1 MTSDKSLPI
10 TKPTLVRSRS
20 GDDLPIGS
28 MANSTQ
34 IRQARS
40 DRSTGEQ
47 LEGTHSLPRPVA
59 PAAA

>member
-34 IRQARS
+34 F
-40 DRSTGEQ
+40 GK
-47 LEGTHSLPRPVA
+47 LEVIGA
-59 PAAA
+59 PANSLKELIRCRDR